1 MYRLTKTFMKKII
14 IMLCTFAWCTVMPAQ
29 PLPQDSTIRKGV
41 LANGMTYYV
50 RHNAQT
56 PGVAEFYIAQ
66 RVGSILEEPR
76 QRGLAHFLEHMAF
89 NGTLNFPGDSLRPGI
104 VKWCESVGI
113 KFGANLNAYT
123 SVDETVYNI
132 SSAPV
137 KREGVIDSCLLILHD
152 WSHYLLLSDTEIDK
166 ERGVIHEEWRTRRA
180 GMAVQRLMEQAMPV
194 VYAGSKYADCM
205 PIGSMDIVDHFPY
218 QDLKDYYQKWYRP
231 DLQAII
237 VVGDIDAARM
247 EQKIKA
253 LFSSIPMPKNA
264 AERIYYPVPDNDKMI
279 VFTATDKE
287 QPTVNFTLYMKRD
300 ATPKE
305 KRNTEAYYA
314 DDYKTDLVRSM
325 LNDRLTEL
333 GKRYNPPFISASVRD
348 GNFFLADTKEAFMA
362 SAVFKQD
369 SILNGIAAL
378 MGEIERTRKT
388 GFTQAEFDRAKQ
400 EQLNMQQ
407 NIYNERAKR
416 RNRNFVRQ
424 CLNNFLQGEPMLSP
438 DTELAL
444 MRQLTNQT
452 TLAEIN
458 NFVRGMITDRNQVV
472 TLYGPEK
479 GNYSLPSHEAI
490 ETAILAAQHKTYE
503 PYREKVLPSRLIGR
517 LPKPGRIV
525 SERNFKHGYR
535 EMILSN
541 GMKVYVRP
549 TKFDDDDVNMKIF
562 SLGGKSLYP
571 AQEMPNLAYLI
582 SGATAGGAGE
592 FDELTLEKMLAGKT
606 ASVSPFIGDETEGM
620 KGSSNVKD
628 MKTMLEL
635 TYLYFTAPR
644 RDTTAF
650 RSLMTRQS
658 EFLTNRDANP
668 SVAYND
674 SLSAIVY
681 GHNPRMLPITK
692 QRLAEVNYDRILQ
705 IYRERFGNAADFNV
719 ILTGN
724 INLKALRPLVCRYL
738 ASLPSTGKRETVHDT
753 GANIIDADTA
763 HRFVKP
769 QNTPSSLTTIILTG
783 RMPYTAENDTRLDA
797 LCQLLRMA
805 YTEKVREEQ
814 GGTYGVSVKGSMQR
828 YPYNEA
834 MIKIAFRTDPDKYA
848 KLIPIIYDELKAMA
862 EKGPDANDLAKV
874 KEYELKT
881 YGQVQIMNNYWEY
894 VMYNELF
901 NGIDSDTTFKA
912 DVEALTT
919 ESIRQMAKQI
929 FDQHRRIEVTMSSK
943 PLQVP

>member
-1 MYRLTKTFMKKII
+1 MKKITFI
-14 IMLCTFAWCTVMPAQ
+14 LCIFAWCTAAFSQ
-29 PLPQDSTIRKGV
+29 QLPQDSTIRKGV

-56 PGVAEFYIAQ
+56 PNVAEFYIAQ

-137 KREGVIDSCLLILHD
+137 KREGVVDSCLLILHD

-180 GMAVQRLMEQAMPV
+180 SMAVQRLMERAMPV
-194 VYAGSKYADCM
+194 VYAGSKYADCL

-237 VVGDIDAARM
+237 VVGDIDIDRV
-247 EQKIKA
+247 EQKIKT
-253 LFSSIPMPKNA
+253 LFGSIPMPQNA

-300 ATPKE
+300 ATPME
-305 KRNTEAYYA
+305 QRSTEAYFA
-314 DDYKTDLVRSM
+314 DEYKTDLVRTM

-333 GKRYNPPFISASVRD
+333 GKQHNPPFISASVRD
-348 GNFFLADTKEAFMA
+348 GNFFLADTKDAFMA
-362 SAVFKQD
+362 SAMFKQD
-369 SILNGIAAL
+369 SILSGIAAL
-378 MGEIERTRKT
+378 LGEIERTRKT

-407 NIYNERAKR
+407 SSYNERAKR
-416 RNRNFVRQ
+416 RNRSFVRQ

-444 MRQLTNQT
+444 IKKLTDRT
-452 TLAEIN
+452 TLAELN
-458 NFVRGMITDRNQVV
+458 DFVREMITDRNQVV

-479 GNYSLPSHEAI
+479 GNFRMPSHEAI
-490 ETAILAAQHKTYE
+490 ETAILRAQQKTYE
-503 PYREKVLPSRLIGR
+503 PYREKKLPSQLIGR
-517 LPKPGRIV
+517 LPKPGKIV

-535 EMILSN
+535 EMVLSN

-549 TKFDDDDVNMKIF
+549 TNFDDDDVNMNIF
-562 SLGGKSLYP
+562 SAGGKSLYP
-571 AQEMPNLAYLI
+571 ASSMPDLTYLI
-582 SGATAGGAGE
+582 SGATTGGVGE

-606 ASVSPFIGDETEGM
+606 VSVSPFIGDETEGI

-628 MKTMLEL
+628 MKTMFEL

-650 RSLMTRQS
+650 RNLMTRQS

-668 SVAYND
+668 SVTYND

-681 GHNPRMLPITK
+681 GHHPRMLPMTK
-692 QRLAEVNYDRILQ
+692 ERLSQVDYDRIMK
-705 IYRERFGNAADFNV
+705 IYRERFGNAADFSV

-724 INLKALRPLVCRYL
+724 IDLKALRPLVCQYL
-738 ASLPSTGKRETVHDT
+738 ASLPATGKRETVHDT
-753 GANIIDADTA
+753 GANIIDANEV
-763 HRFVKP
+763 HRFVKT
-769 QNTPSSLTTIILTG
+769 QDTPSSMTTIILTG
-783 RMPYTAENDTRLDA
+783 RIPYTAKNDLRLDA
-797 LCQLLRMA
+797 LCQLLRIA

-814 GGTYGVSVKGSMQR
+814 GGTYGVSVRGDLQR
-828 YPYNEA
+828 YPYSEA
-834 MIKIAFRTDPDKYA
+834 MVKIAFRTDPDKYS

-881 YGQVQIMNNYWEY
+881 YGQVQIMNNYWEQ
-894 VMYNELF
+894 VIYNELF
-901 NGIDSDTTFKA
+901 NGIDLDTTFKA

-919 ESIRQMAKQI
+919 ESIRDLAKQI
-929 FDQHRRIEVTMSSK
+929 FDQHRRIEITMSSK
-943 PLQVP
+943 PLKTD